1 MKDILAP
8 ELDVLFCGINPG
20 LSSAA
25 VGLPFATRS
34 SRWWPALHRSGFT
47 PRVLAAAE
55 ADQLPTW
62 GLGLTTMVRRP
73 TAKAAEL
80 TRAELVA
87 GAAELT
93 KRVHNWRPQWLAVLG
108 VTAFRAGYGRPEATV
123 GPQDLRIGETQVWVV
138 PNPSGLN
145 AHYPPQQ
152 LAEEFARLRRA
163 AAIPDRRG
171 EQPGNDESPPA

>member
-20 LSSAA
+20 LTSAA
-25 VGLPFATRS
+25 VGLPFATRG

-47 PRVLAAAE
+47 PRVLTPAE

-73 TAKAAEL
+73 TARAAEL
-80 TRAELVA
+80 TRAELLA

-93 KRVHNWRPQWLAVLG
+93 ERVRIWRPRWLAILG
-108 VTAFRAGYGRPEATV
+108 VTAFRAGYERPDATV
-123 GPQDLRIGETQVWVV
+123 GLQDLRIGETRLWVL

-145 AHYPPQQ
+145 AHYPPQR
-152 LAEEFARLRRA
+152 LAEEFVRLRHA
-163 AAIPDRRG
+163 ADLPDRSRTT
-171 EQPGNDESPPA
+171 

>member
-25 VGLPFATRS
+25 VGLPFATHG

-47 PRVLAAAE
+47 PRVLAPAE
-55 ADQLPTW
+55 ADRLPTW

-73 TAKAAEL
+73 TTKAAEL
-80 TRAELVA
+80 TQAELRT
-87 GAAELT
+87 GATELT
-93 KRVHNWRPQWLAVLG
+93 ERVHTWRPRWLAVL
-108 VTAFRAGYGRPEATV
+108 
-123 GPQDLRIGETQVWVV
+123 
-138 PNPSGLN
+138 GLN
-145 AHYPPQQ
+145 AHYPPQR

-163 AAIPDRRG
+163 AGLPDRSLAG
-171 EQPGNDESPPA
+171 PQQNPA